1 MKIAFVNDD
10 IYTYATNDPSAI
22 GGAERQQWLL
32 ARALT
37 DARWSVTVGVRG
49 SLEAGERRT
58 VHGVEFVGIGRGQI
72 LKEWYRF
79 LVSERPNWLYWRCA
93 DHLLGPMFRIARLA
107 AVRTIFSAGFDTDV
121 RPRHALARRPHWWP
135 LYAWGLS
142 QAERVFIQHGGQLAQ
157 LPAKWRSKAYLVPS
171 IVGETRAAIPHSKRS
186 RYVAWVAVLRQHKR
200 PELLVEIASKAPD
213 IHFIACG
220 GPSTFGSAL
229 GYSERIMEA
238 LKRLPNVEFLGKVA
252 PVTAQQ
258 VIAEAAMFLSTSN
271 GEGFPNTF
279 LQAWASGTP
288 VVSLDVDPGSVIE
301 RLGLGAVPNTIEG
314 ARQEIYGIM
323 DSPTRRDV
331 IALRAQQYVAQH
343 HSEAVVVRNFQRAV
357 SEVYS

>member
-37 DARWSVTVGVRG
+37 DACWSVTVGVRRF
-49 SLEAGERRT
+49 LEAGERRT
-58 VHGVEFVGIGRGQI
+58 VHGVQFVGLGRGQI

-79 LVSERPNWLYWRCA
+79 LLSERPNWLYWRCA

-121 RPRHALARRPHWWP
+121 RPRDALARRRHWWP

-142 QAERVFIQHGGQLAQ
+142 QAERVFIQHRGQLSQ
-157 LPAKWRSKAYLVPS
+157 LPSKWRSKAYLVPS
-171 IVGETRAAIPHSKRS
+171 IAGEIGTVTPHSKRN

-200 PELLVEIASKAPD
+200 PELLVEIASKSPD
-213 IHFIACG
+213 IRFVVCG
-220 GPSTFGSAL
+220 GPSTFGSAI

-238 LKRLPNVEFLGKVA
+238 LKGLPNVEFLGQVA
-252 PVTAQQ
+252 PVMAQH
-258 VIAEAAMFLSTSN
+258 VIAEAALFLSTSN

-288 VVSLDVDPGSVIE
+288 VVSVEIDPGSVIE
-301 RLGLGAVPNTIEG
+301 RAGLGAVPTTVED
-314 ARQEIYGIM
+314 ARREIYAIM
-323 DSPTRRDV
+323 DSPTRRDA
-331 IALRAQQYVAQH
+331 IALRAQEHIARH
-343 HSEAVVVRNFQRAV
+343 HSEAVVVQTFQRAV
-357 SEVYS
+357 SGPYA